1 MEQGFRSLKSD
12 MEIAPVYHSKD
23 KRIETHTVLVIS
35 GYLLLSLLRAVL
47 SAKGLITPLKN

>member
-47 SAKGLITPLKN
+47 NG